1 MRQSG
6 RSTQFALCLDSRR
19 YRASL
24 VARKVYKVL
33 PDSDAES
40 HGMLRVVD
48 ESGEDYLY
56 SSRRFALLELPPAL
70 RQKLATAK

>member
-1 MRQSG
+1 MKQS
-6 RSTQFALCLDSRR
+6 RRTTQFALCLDSRR

-33 PDSDAES
+33 PDSDAEN

-56 SSRRFALLELPPAL
+56 ASHRFALLELPPAL
-70 RQKLATAK
+70 RQKLATAR